1 MERIDTDTLHL
12 LFYDRPRDRQNALL
26 PIYKKFYKAP

>member
-26 PIYKKFYKAP
+26 PIYKKFYEAP

>member
-12 LFYDRPRDRQNALL
+12 LFYDHPTGRQNALL
-26 PIYKKFYKAP
+26 PIYKKFYEAP